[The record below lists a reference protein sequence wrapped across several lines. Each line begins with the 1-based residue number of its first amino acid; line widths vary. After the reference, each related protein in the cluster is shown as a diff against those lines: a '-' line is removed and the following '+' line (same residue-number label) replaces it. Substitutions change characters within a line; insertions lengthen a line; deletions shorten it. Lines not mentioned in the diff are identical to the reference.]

1 MKVQERGTVVRQRGE
16 GVRVTDHARVRAT
29 VGASRDASD
38 LDQCVPMIVLRGRW
52 LSRMGLQPGVR
63 LRIAASHGR
72 IVITLLDPPEPPPPA
87 MPVNFRKYQR
97 ERPRR
102 VFKQT
107 DHPP

>member
-1 MKVQERGTVVRQRGE
+1 MVRQRGE

-29 VGASRDASD
+29 VGASRDAND

-52 LSRMGLQPGVR
+52 LSRMGFHPGVR

-72 IVITLLDPPEPPPPA
+72 IVITLLDAPEPPPPA

-102 VFKQT
+102 VLKQI